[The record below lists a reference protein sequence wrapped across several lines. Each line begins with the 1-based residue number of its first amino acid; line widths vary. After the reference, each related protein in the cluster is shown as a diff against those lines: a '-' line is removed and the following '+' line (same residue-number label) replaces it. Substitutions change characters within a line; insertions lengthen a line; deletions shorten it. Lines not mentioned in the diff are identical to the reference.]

1 MPTILLLALCIV
13 LFIQLVY
20 YWGIFSRFSFA
31 KPIVNGEYT
40 LPVSV
45 LICAKNEAENLE
57 KNLPYILEQE
67 YQNFQIVL
75 INDASIDN
83 TLKVM
88 ESFAHRDSRIK
99 IVDVRNNEAFWGK
112 KKYALTLGIKS
123 AKNDLLI
130 FTDAD
135 CRPAG
140 KHWLKQMVGS
150 FSNTQTIVL
159 GFGGYQTIK
168 HSLLNQLIRFETVL
182 TAIQYFSYAISG
194 MPYMGVGRN
203 MAYHRDEFF
212 RVRGFMSH
220 MHIRSGEDDLF
231 INEAANKDNI
241 AINFNK
247 ESFTYSTPRPH
258 GKVGYFKSKAVST
271 ANYYKPKHKLIL
283 ALFYFSQLAF
293 WFLSILLFILQYNW
307 IVITA
312 LIGIKLF
319 TLYIVL
325 GYGAKKLG
333 ESKLIWLLPFYEII
347 LVCFQLLIFIRNRF
361 SKQVNW
367 K

>member
-1 MPTILLLALCIV
+1 MVSAENYLTNKNVEILKQLKTNTVSVSAYAYNFTPCPMYSSVHSTRILL
-13 LFIQLVY
+13 
-20 YWGIFSRFSFA
+20 GNFSRFSFA

-99 IVDVRNNEAFWGK
+99 IVDVRNNEAFWG

-203 MAYHRDEFF
+203 MAYHRDEFLEF
-212 RVRGFMSH
+212 EG
-220 MHIRSGEDDLF
+220 L
-231 INEAANKDNI
+231 
-241 AINFNK
+241 
-247 ESFTYSTPRPH
+247 
-258 GKVGYFKSKAVST
+258 
-271 ANYYKPKHKLIL
+271 
-283 ALFYFSQLAF
+283 
-293 WFLSILLFILQYNW
+293 
-307 IVITA
+307 
-312 LIGIKLF
+312 
-319 TLYIVL
+319 
-325 GYGAKKLG
+325 
-333 ESKLIWLLPFYEII
+333 
-347 LVCFQLLIFIRNRF
+347 
-361 SKQVNW
+361 
-367 K
+367 